1 MVLWG
6 WTDEFRKKWKP
17 HEDNLRHREDQ
28 PSCCYC
34 STLLQSPIVLLY
46 ESGDPL
52 WWAGLPG
59 PSVSLSLPPEHLML
73 MPAHPFQGP
82 PGFTVSETP
91 SLTYPSSQEEWDPCL
106 SVSIM
111 LWYSLCHCWLICQ
124 FLLSGCGL
132 LEGRYHAV
140 FCSQSLFSSTIANTY
155 KMLNK
160 Y

>member
-1 MVLWG
+1 MIPWG

-28 PSCCYC
+28 PSCSYC

-46 ESGDPL
+46 QSGDPL

-59 PSVSLSLPPEHLML
+59 PSVSLSLPSEHLML

-111 LWYSLCHCWLICQ
+111 LWYSIIAGLFVSFFYQVVVSLRAGTVLC
-124 FLLSGCGL
+124 FALSL
-132 LEGRYHAV
+132 
-140 FCSQSLFSSTIANTY
+140 CSLAP
-155 KMLNK
+155 
-160 Y
+160 